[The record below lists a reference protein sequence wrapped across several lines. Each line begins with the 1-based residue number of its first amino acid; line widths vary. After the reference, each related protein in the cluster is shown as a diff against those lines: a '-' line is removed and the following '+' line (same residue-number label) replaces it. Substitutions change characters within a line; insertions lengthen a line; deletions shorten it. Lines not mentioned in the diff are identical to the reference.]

1 MVTSP
6 RPQRNWAC
14 PAHHCTAAWRS
25 MGFKNFRFQVILRVL
40 LLVASVFLFFRL
52 DFKSSLVA
60 TEVALGLLIAVQTIA
75 LILFIERTTERL
87 IKFLNTIKYD
97 DFSEVFS
104 SRGEGKVFDELYQRY
119 NEVISKFRDIRS
131 EKEATTQYFQTVV
144 QHIGI
149 GIITFRKT
157 GEIQLINNAAKRL
170 LQVSQLT
177 HVEHLKN
184 EAPQLVDQLLSLPAG
199 QSVVLQLKHSKERV
213 PVSLFVVDLVM
224 RGEDFRLASIQNI
237 QRELEEKEMEA
248 WQNLIR
254 VLTHEIM
261 NSVTPISSLAGSVA
275 ADIQDVLEAQPDG
288 QILLQREETE
298 DMGMALQT
306 IERRS
311 QGLVRFVQ
319 DFRSLARVPVP
330 KKKFFSVAD
339 MLKQLQTLFQEELMH
354 ENILL
359 LVNCLSTGLQVLA
372 DRELVEQVLINL
384 IRNAIHALADQPTKT
399 LQIEAFPDQDS
410 RVVIQ
415 ITDNGSGIAEEALE
429 QIFLPFYTTK
439 ATGTGIGLSLSRQIM
454 RLHKGSLTV
463 SSELGQGTTFT
474 MRF

>member
-1 MVTSP
+1 
-6 RPQRNWAC
+6 
-14 PAHHCTAAWRS
+14 
-25 MGFKNFRFQVILRVL
+25 MGFKNFRFQVVLRVI
-40 LLVASVFLFFRL
+40 LLVLSVFLFFHF
-52 DFKSSLVA
+52 DFKAAFLATQMAIGVLV
-60 TEVALGLLIAVQTIA
+60 AVQTVA
-75 LILFIERTTERL
+75 LILFVERSTERL
-87 IKFLNTIKYD
+87 TKFLNTIKYD
-97 DFSEVFS
+97 DFSEVFTA
-104 SRGEGKVFDELYQRY
+104 RGEGKAFDELYERY
-119 NEVISKFRDIRS
+119 NEVIRKFRDIRS
-131 EKEATTQYFQTVV
+131 EKEATAQYFQTVV

-149 GIITFRKT
+149 GILTFKKS

-170 LQVSQLT
+170 LQVPHLS
-177 HVEHLKN
+177 HVEHLRS
-184 EAPQLVDQLLSLPAG
+184 EAAGLVEALLQLPAG
-199 QSVVLQLKHSKERV
+199 QSTVLRLKHGKERV
-213 PVSLFVVDLVM
+213 PVSVFVVDLVL

-275 ADIQDVLEAQPDG
+275 ADVQDYLEAQPG
-288 QILLQREETE
+288 EQILLAREETE

-311 QGLVRFVQ
+311 QGLVRFVH

-330 KKKFFSVAD
+330 KKQFFSVD
-339 MLKQLQTLFQEELMH
+339 QMLRQLQTLFQEEFTQQ
-354 ENILL
+354 NILFL
-359 LVNCLSTGLQVLA
+359 INCQPETLQVLA
-372 DRELVEQVLINL
+372 DRELLEQVLINL
-384 IRNAIHALADQPTKT
+384 LRNAIHALADQQNKV
-399 LQIEAFPDQDS
+399 LQLEAFTDSDS
-410 RVVIQ
+410 RVVLQ
-415 ITDNGSGIAEEALE
+415 VSDNGSGISEEALE

-474 MRF
+474 LRF

>member
-1 MVTSP
+1 
-6 RPQRNWAC
+6 
-14 PAHHCTAAWRS
+14 

>member
-1 MVTSP
+1 
-6 RPQRNWAC
+6 
-14 PAHHCTAAWRS
+14 

-40 LLVASVFLFFRL
+40 LLVASVFLFFEV

-60 TEVALGLLIAVQTIA
+60 TQVAVGMLIVVQTVA
-75 LILFIERTTERL
+75 LILFIEGTTERL

-119 NEVISKFRDIRS
+119 NEVIRKFRDIRS
-131 EKEATTQYFQTVV
+131 EKEATTQYYQTVV

-149 GIITFRKT
+149 GIITFKKS

-170 LQVSQLT
+170 LQVGQLS

-184 EAPQLVDQLLSLPAG
+184 EAPQLVEQLLALPAG
-199 QSVVLQLKHSKERV
+199 QSKVLQLKHGKERV

-275 ADIQDVLEAQPDG
+275 ADIQDVLEAQTNG

-330 KKKFFSVAD
+330 KKQFFSVPD
-339 MLKQLQTLFQEELMH
+339 MLRQLQTLFQEELMH

-359 LVNCLSTGLQVLA
+359 LVNCPSGGLQVLA

-384 IRNAIHALADQPTKT
+384 IRNAIHALAEQPTKT

-415 ITDNGSGIAEEALE
+415 VTDNGSGIAEEAQE

>member
-1 MVTSP
+1 
-6 RPQRNWAC
+6 
-14 PAHHCTAAWRS
+14 
-25 MGFKNFRFQVILRVL
+25 MGFKNFRFQVIVRVL

-52 DFKSSLVA
+52 GFKSTLMA
-60 TEVALGLLIAVQTIA
+60 TQVALGILIAVQTIA
-75 LILFIERTTERL
+75 LIRYIERTTERL

-104 SRGEGKVFDELYQRY
+104 SRNEGKVFDELYQRY
-119 NEVISKFRDIRS
+119 NEVIRKFRDIRS
-131 EKEATTQYFQTVV
+131 EKEATTQYYQAVV

-149 GIITFRKT
+149 GIITFKKT

-170 LQVSQLT
+170 LQVPQLS
-177 HVEHLKN
+177 HVEHLRR
-184 EAPQLVDQLLSLPAG
+184 EAPQLVEQLLTLPAG
-199 QSVVLQLKHSKERV
+199 QSVVLHLKRGKERV

-275 ADIQDVLEAQPDG
+275 ADIQDVLEAQPAE

-298 DMGMALQT
+298 DMGLALQT

-330 KKKFFSVAD
+330 QQQFFSVPQ
-339 MLKQLQTLFQEELMH
+339 MLKQLQTLFQEELIR
-354 ENILL
+354 ENIVLE
-359 LVNCLSTGLQVLA
+359 VNCPENGLQVLA

-399 LQIEAFPDQDS
+399 LQLEAFPDQDS

-415 ITDNGSGIAEEALE
+415 VTDNGSGIAEEALE

-439 ATGTGIGLSLSRQIM
+439 PTGTGIGLSLSRQIM

-463 SSELGQGTTFT
+463 SSELGEGTTFT
-474 MRF
+474 LRF

>member
-1 MVTSP
+1 
-6 RPQRNWAC
+6 
-14 PAHHCTAAWRS
+14 
-25 MGFKNFRFQVILRVL
+25 MGFKNFRYQVVVRVL
-40 LLVASVFLFFRL
+40 LLVASVFLFFKV
-52 DFKSSLVA
+52 DFRSSLVA
-60 TEVALGLLIAVQTIA
+60 TQVAIGVLIVVQTVG
-75 LILFIERTTERL
+75 LILFIENTTERL

-119 NEVISKFRDIRS
+119 NEVIRKFRDIRS

-149 GIITFRKT
+149 GIITFKKT

-170 LQVSQLT
+170 LQVPYLT
-177 HVEHLKN
+177 HVEHLKA
-184 EAPQLVDQLLSLPAG
+184 EAPQLMEQLLQLPAG
-199 QSVVLQLKHSKERV
+199 QSKVLQLKRGKERV

-275 ADIQDVLEAQPDG
+275 ADIQDVLEAQPSE

-311 QGLVRFVQ
+311 HGLVRFVQ

-330 KKKFFSVAD
+330 KKQFFPVAQ
-339 MLKQLQTLFQEELMH
+339 MLRELQTLFQEELTH
-354 ENILL
+354 EHVQLV
-359 LVNCLSTGLQVLA
+359 VNCPSADLQVLA
-372 DRELVEQVLINL
+372 DRELLEQVLINL
-384 IRNAIHALADQPTKT
+384 IRNAIHALADQPIKN
-399 LQIEAFPDQDS
+399 LQIDAFPDQDS

-415 ITDNGSGIAEEALE
+415 VSDNGSGIAEEALE

-439 ATGTGIGLSLSRQIM
+439 PTGTGIGLSLSRQIM

-463 SSELGQGTTFT
+463 SSELGEGTTFT
-474 MRF
+474 LRF

>member
-1 MVTSP
+1 
-6 RPQRNWAC
+6 
-14 PAHHCTAAWRS
+14 

-60 TEVALGLLIAVQTIA
+60 TQVAMGVLIVVQTVA
-75 LILFIERTTERL
+75 LILFIENTTERL

-119 NEVISKFRDIRS
+119 NEVIRKFRDIRS
-131 EKEATTQYFQTVV
+131 EKEATTQYYQTVV

-149 GIITFRKT
+149 GIITFKKT

-170 LQVSQLT
+170 LQVSQLS

-184 EAPQLVDQLLSLPAG
+184 EASQLVEQLLTLPAG
-199 QSVVLQLKHSKERV
+199 QSKVLQLKHGKERV

-275 ADIQDVLEAQPDG
+275 ADIQDVLEAQTNG

-330 KKKFFSVAD
+330 KKQFFSVPD
-339 MLKQLQTLFQEELMH
+339 MLRQLQTLFQEELMH

-359 LVNCLSTGLQVLA
+359 LVNYPSGGLQVLA

-415 ITDNGSGIAEEALE
+415 VTDNGSGIAEEAQE

-474 MRF
+474 MHF

>member
-1 MVTSP
+1 
-6 RPQRNWAC
+6 
-14 PAHHCTAAWRS
+14 
-25 MGFKNFRFQVILRVL
+25 MGFKNFRLQVVLRVL
-40 LLVASVFLFFRL
+40 LLVMTVFLFFRL
-52 DFKSSLVA
+52 GFNSSLVA
-60 TEVALGLLIAVQTIA
+60 TQVVLGALIAGQTLA
-75 LILFIERTTERL
+75 LILFIERTTHRL

-119 NEVISKFRDIRS
+119 NEVIRKFRDIRS
-131 EKEATTQYFQTVV
+131 EKEATTQYFQNVV

-149 GIITFRKT
+149 GIVTFRKS

-170 LQVSQLT
+170 LQVTHLA
-177 HVEHLKN
+177 HVEHLRA
-184 EAPQLVDQLLSLPAG
+184 EAPQMVEQLLTLPPG
-199 QSVVLQLKHSKERV
+199 QSTVLHLKHGKERV
-213 PVSLFVVDLVM
+213 PVALFVVDLVM

-275 ADIQDVLEAQPDG
+275 ADIQDVLEAQPG
-288 QILLQREETE
+288 EQILLQREETE

-311 QGLVRFVQ
+311 QGLVRFVH

-330 KKKFFSVAD
+330 KKQLFSVEE
-339 MLKQLQTLFQEELMH
+339 MLRQLQTLFQEELTH
-354 ENILL
+354 EQIHFEA
-359 LVNCLSTGLQVLA
+359 VCQTKGLQVLA

-384 IRNAIHALADQPTKT
+384 VRNAIHAVADQADKCI
-399 LQIEAFPDQDS
+399 QVEAFSDPDS
-410 RVVIQ
+410 RVVLQ
-415 ITDNGSGIAEEALE
+415 VTDNGSGIAEEALE

-439 ATGTGIGLSLSRQIM
+439 PTGTGIGLSLSKQIM

-463 SSELGQGTTFT
+463 SSELGRGTTFT

>member
-1 MVTSP
+1 
-6 RPQRNWAC
+6 
-14 PAHHCTAAWRS
+14 

-40 LLVASVFLFFRL
+40 LIVFTVFLFFRL
-52 DFKSSLVA
+52 DFKASLFATQVA
-60 TEVALGLLIAVQTIA
+60 VGVLIAAQTVA
-75 LILFIERTTERL
+75 LILYIERTTDRL

-119 NEVISKFRDIRS
+119 NEVIRKFRDIRS
-131 EKEATTQYFQTVV
+131 EKEATTQYYQAVI

-149 GIITFRKT
+149 GILTFKKS

-170 LQVSQLT
+170 LQVPHLL
-177 HVEHLKN
+177 HVEQLRAN
-184 EAPQLVDQLLSLPAG
+184 APQLVAQLQTLPAG
-199 QSVVLQLKHSKERV
+199 QSVVLQLKHAKERV

-224 RGEDFRLASIQNI
+224 RGEDFRLASLQNI
-237 QRELEEKEMEA
+237 QKELEEKEMEA

-275 ADIQDVLEAQPDG
+275 ADIDDYLKAQPG
-288 QILLQREETE
+288 SVLQLQREETE
-298 DMGMALQT
+298 DMGLALQT

-330 KKKFFSVAD
+330 QKHFFEVGE
-339 MLKQLQTLFQEELMH
+339 MLKELQTLFQEEYNQ
-354 ENILL
+354 ENIQ
-359 LVNCLSTGLQVLA
+359 VSFQCQPQTLQVLA
-372 DRELVEQVLINL
+372 DRQLVEQVLINL
-384 IRNAIHALADQPTKT
+384 LKNAIHALADQKDKL
-399 LQIEAFPDQDS
+399 LQIDAFPDMDS
-410 RVVIQ
+410 RVVLQ
-415 ITDNGSGIAEEALE
+415 VSDNGSGIAEEAIE

-439 ATGTGIGLSLSRQIM
+439 PTGTGIGLSLSRQIM
-454 RLHKGSLTV
+454 RLHNGSLTV
-463 SSELGQGTTFT
+463 HSELGIGTTFT

>member
-1 MVTSP
+1 
-6 RPQRNWAC
+6 
-14 PAHHCTAAWRS
+14 
-25 MGFKNFRFQVILRVL
+25 MGFKNFRFQVIVRVL
-40 LLVASVFLFFRL
+40 LLVLTVFLFFQL
-52 DFKSSLVA
+52 DFKSTLFA
-60 TEVALGLLIAVQTIA
+60 TQVALGILIVVQTIA

-104 SRGEGKVFDELYQRY
+104 SRGEGEVFDELYERY
-119 NEVISKFRDIRS
+119 NEVIRKFRDIRS

-149 GIITFRKT
+149 GILTFKKN

-170 LQVSQLT
+170 LQVPSLT
-177 HVEHLKN
+177 HVEQLRAESSQIAEQLLKLAPGQSIVLHLKH
-184 EAPQLVDQLLSLPAG
+184 G
-199 QSVVLQLKHSKERV
+199 KERV

-275 ADIQDVLEAQPDG
+275 ADIQDYLEAQPNG

-311 QGLVRFVQ
+311 QGLVRFVH

-330 KKKFFSVAD
+330 KKQLFSVSD
-339 MLKQLQTLFQEELMH
+339 MLKQLQTLFQEELTH
-354 ENILL
+354 EHIQFQ
-359 LVNCLSTGLQVLA
+359 VDCRTTGLQVLA
-372 DRELVEQVLINL
+372 DRELIEQVLINL
-384 IRNAIHALADQPTKT
+384 IKNAIHAVADKPTKVI
-399 LQIEAFPDQDS
+399 QVEAYSDPDS
-410 RVVIQ
+410 RVVLQ
-415 ITDNGSGIAEEALE
+415 VTDNGSGIAEEALE

-439 ATGTGIGLSLSRQIM
+439 PTGTGIGLSLSKQIM
-454 RLHKGSLTV
+454 RLHKGTLTV

>member
-1 MVTSP
+1 
-6 RPQRNWAC
+6 
-14 PAHHCTAAWRS
+14 

-52 DFKSSLVA
+52 DFNSSLVA
-60 TEVALGLLIAVQTIA
+60 TQVTMGILILGQTVA

-119 NEVISKFRDIRS
+119 NEVIGKFRDIRS

-149 GIITFRKT
+149 GIITFKKT
-157 GEIQLINNAAKRL
+157 GQIQLVNNAAKRL
-170 LQVSQLT
+170 LQVPHLA
-177 HVEHLKN
+177 HVEHLRP
-184 EAPQLVDQLLSLPAG
+184 EAPQLVEQLLQLPAG
-199 QSVVLQLKHSKERV
+199 QSVVLQLKRGKERV

-275 ADIQDVLEAQPDG
+275 ADIADYLEAQPG
-288 QILLQREETE
+288 NQIQLQREETE
-298 DMGMALQT
+298 DMGAALQT

-330 KKKFFSVAD
+330 RKQFFWVPQ
-339 MLKQLQTLFQEELMH
+339 MLKQLQTLFQEELAH
-354 ENILL
+354 EKIQL
-359 LVNCLSTGLQVLA
+359 LVTCPSANLQLLA

-384 IRNAIHALADQPTKT
+384 IRNAIHALADQPVKT
-399 LQIEAFPDQDS
+399 LQIEAFADQDS

-415 ITDNGSGIAEEALE
+415 VTDNGSGIAEEALE

-439 ATGTGIGLSLSRQIM
+439 PTGTGIGLSLSRQIM

-463 SSELGQGTTFT
+463 SSELGEGTTFT
-474 MRF
+474 LRF

>member
-1 MVTSP
+1 
-6 RPQRNWAC
+6 
-14 PAHHCTAAWRS
+14 

-40 LLVASVFLFFRL
+40 LLVVSVFLFFRL

-60 TEVALGLLIAVQTIA
+60 TQVAMGVLIVVQTVA
-75 LILFIERTTERL
+75 LILFIENTTERL

-119 NEVISKFRDIRS
+119 NEVIRKFRDIRS
-131 EKEATTQYFQTVV
+131 EKEATTQYYQTVV

-170 LQVSQLT
+170 LQVSQLS
-177 HVEHLKN
+177 HVEHLKD
-184 EAPQLVDQLLSLPAG
+184 EAPQLVEQLLTLPAG
-199 QSVVLQLKHSKERV
+199 QSKVLQLKHGKERV

-224 RGEDFRLASIQNI
+224 RGDDFRLASIQNI

-275 ADIQDVLEAQPDG
+275 ADIQDVLEAQTNG

-330 KKKFFSVAD
+330 KKQFFSVPD
-339 MLKQLQTLFQEELMH
+339 MLRQLQTLFQEELMH

-359 LVNCLSTGLQVLA
+359 LVNYPSGGLQVLA

-415 ITDNGSGIAEEALE
+415 VTDNGSGIAEEALE